1 METKLRW
8 IIAVSLLFMS
18 SSAVAQVC
26 GYGIY
31 STQQTNIRDRVQLS
45 PGAVGSAAYVE
56 VGVEAK
62 VNGDIVSAGN
72 VFLRDRCTVNA
83 NVYAAGSILKQNQ
96 VVVTG
101 GEYPNVAVAPE
112 IIETKTVTPGTQ
124 NFNLYNGNHL
134 DLAPGA
140 YRDMHLY
147 DGSSLTLHEGVY
159 SFRTFIMEAGNAAL
173 NFNPDDGFIE
183 VNVSGELRFGDRN
196 QFVLAGEADP
206 VQVQF
211 YTNGTN
217 QVKVGTDST
226 FNGVITAPN
235 AQVYVFS
242 RVTVNGAL
250 YGKQVWVDADSKV
263 NFYPNCT
270 AYNTDMDDSATVAM
284 CNALSFEEL
293 AWTPISGGENS
304 EVALADE
311 DYSDGSTSLEVALYS
326 DPYIDLEAQ
335 MDVTMPFSENATTVT
350 AKLDVLSNAAPYATW
365 GGEISLY
372 LMGPEDEEYAYAGTF
387 IYDPADPFTET
398 FETLET
404 NLPQD
409 YADLLLAGAP
419 VSVVLSISATQSDAV
434 FWIDH
439 LQFCDENG
447 ACNLACS
454 PLLPEDY
461 IPGEEVDRL
470 ISGSWSDEDNE
481 MMTGQSSLSGIIAN
495 VSGVDAIV
503 RLVLEVHSAM
513 GQTITVPISDLTL
526 AQGASSSF
534 SVPASALP
542 FNTPGFIGSARI
554 HTIVKHGDTWD
565 DDISPDWSAPRYYR
579 HNADGTIDHFSEA
592 VFVELFEEYS
602 FRVADGVA
610 PVNIIDDG
618 EIAGQLFSE
627 RFGSAEFDESL
638 WDTDEDTDTDPVII
652 LE

>member
-1 METKLRW
+1 MEKKLRW

-45 PGAVGSAAYVE
+45 PGAVGSGAYVE

-62 VNGDIVSAGN
+62 VNGDIVSAGT

-83 NVYAAGSILKQNQ
+83 NVYAAGSISKQNQ

-250 YGKQVWVDADSKV
+250 YGKQVWVDADAKV

-270 AYNTDMDDSATVAM
+270 EYNTDMDDSATVAM

-304 EVALADE
+304 EVALVSTDV
-311 DYSDGSTSLEVALYS
+311 SDGEMSLEVALYS

-335 MDVTMPFSENATTVT
+335 MDVTMPFSEDATTVT

-372 LMGPEDEEYAYAGTF
+372 LMGPQDEEYAYAGTF
-387 IYDPADPFTET
+387 IYDPSDPYTET

-404 NLPQD
+404 AIPQD
-409 YADLLLAGAP
+409 YAELLLAGAP

-434 FWIDH
+434 FWIDQ

-447 ACNLACS
+447 ACNVTCPS
-454 PLLPEDY
+454 LLPEGY
-461 IPGEEVDRL
+461 IAPDPTPVFFETHFQNED
-470 ISGSWSDEDNE
+470 SGI
-481 MMTGQSSLSGIIAN
+481 MTGQSSLDGVIINRVSYNAQIRAELVVTDAFAN
-495 VSGVDAIV
+495 
-503 RLVLEVHSAM
+503 
-513 GQTITVPISDLTL
+513 QTTISVANTQLSP
-526 AQGASSSF
+526 GASAVF
-534 SVPASALP
+534 SVPAASLP
-542 FNTPGFIGSARI
+542 LADERMVNMARI
-554 HTIVKHGDTWD
+554 RVTQIVDAGPPENAIVRHISDT
-565 DDISPDWSAPRYYR
+565 RYYR
-579 HNADGTIDHFSEA
+579 HDGTGTISHFDEE
-592 VFVELFEEYS
+592 VFHDIYHGGLYQLPGNGVSMPVPDDPGILLISIGGNIEDVE
-602 FRVADGVA
+602 
-610 PVNIIDDG
+610 VNNGDTD
-618 EIAGQLFSE
+618 
-627 RFGSAEFDESL
+627 SAEPP
-638 WDTDEDTDTDPVII
+638 PVEI
-652 LE
+652 E

>member
-1 METKLRW
+1 MQ
-8 IIAVSLLFMS
+8 
-18 SSAVAQVC
+18 AQVC

-45 PGAVGSAAYVE
+45 PGTVGSAAYVE

-62 VNGDIVSAGN
+62 VNGDIVSSGN

-83 NVYAAGSILKQNQ
+83 NVYAAGSISKQNQ

-101 GEYPNVAVAPE
+101 GEYPNVAIAPE
-112 IIETKTVTPGTQ
+112 VIETKTVTPGTQ

-270 AYNTDMDDSATVAM
+270 EYNTDMDDSATVAM

-304 EVALADE
+304 EVTLVSTDV
-311 DYSDGSTSLEVALYS
+311 SDGETSLEVALYS

-335 MDVTMPFSENATTVT
+335 MDVTMPFSENAATVT

-387 IYDPADPFTET
+387 IYDPADPYTET

-404 NLPQD
+404 AIPQD
-409 YADLLLAGAP
+409 YADLLLSGAP

-434 FWIDH
+434 FWIDQ
-439 LQFCDENG
+439 LRFCDENG
-447 ACNLACS
+447 ACNAGCPS
-454 PLLPEDY
+454 LLPDDY
-461 IPGEEVDRL
+461 SSPEEVGSTFEIHFSGEKNDIVTGQTSLQGTITNSTSDAVIATAELESTTVDAMQSRVSIGTINLAPGET
-470 ISGSWSDEDNE
+470 ISFAVLMEDLPFLNP
-481 MMTGQSSLSGIIAN
+481 GY
-495 VSGVDAIV
+495 VSVARI
-503 RLVLEVHSAM
+503 RLVQNFEDDMGVQRNRIEHSTIRYYSVDNGSSTFSHFNAEVFQETYRGAYYAIPNLDWSTLRSIIEQAPPGTEIHLFS
-513 GQTITVPISDLTL
+513 GTVPILPDDLM
-526 AQGASSSF
+526 
-534 SVPASALP
+534 P
-542 FNTPGFIGSARI
+542 
-554 HTIVKHGDTWD
+554 
-565 DDISPDWSAPRYYR
+565 
-579 HNADGTIDHFSEA
+579 
-592 VFVELFEEYS
+592 
-602 FRVADGVA
+602 
-610 PVNIIDDG
+610 
-618 EIAGQLFSE
+618 
-627 RFGSAEFDESL
+627 
-638 WDTDEDTDTDPVII
+638 DTDSDTVPI
-652 LE
+652 E